1 MPRHERA
8 RPTDRVTAEAV
19 TMDRLATGELKAR
32 GFLANASNHT
42 LLAQVGPRGWGMHAI
57 YKPRHGER
65 PLWDF
70 PEGTLCQR
78 EVAAWL
84 VSDFLGWRIVPPTV
98 LRDGPMGHGSVQLFI
113 PHDPRIHYFTLVE
126 DSCHDRELARI
137 ATFDLLVNNADR
149 KASHILLGEDARLY
163 GIDHGV
169 CFHVQTK
176 LRTVVWDLGPA
187 ELEMSWHED
196 LARLADALSDPTHEL
211 AEAIGCLLSPREVGV
226 LELRAKT
233 LAKLE
238 ALPDLDEHR
247 RPYPWPPL

>member
-1 MPRHERA
+1 MTSDGAMLERL
-8 RPTDRVTAEAV
+8 T
-19 TMDRLATGELKAR
+19 TGELTAR

-42 LLAQVGPRGWGMHAI
+42 LLAQVGPPYWGMHAI
-57 YKPRHGER
+57 YKPRRGER

-84 VSDFLGWRIVPPTV
+84 VSDFLGWGIVPPTV
-98 LRDGPMGHGSVQLFI
+98 LRDGPFGDGSVQLFI
-113 PHDPRIHYFTLVE
+113 PHDPRIHYFTLIE
-126 DSCHDRELARI
+126 NDRHARDLARI

-149 KASHILLGEDARLY
+149 KASHVLLAEDARLY

-176 LRTVVWDLGPA
+176 LRTVIWDLGPA
-187 ELEMSWHED
+187 EIEPTWRED
-196 LARLADALSDPTHEL
+196 LARLACTLRDPAHEL
-211 AEAIGCLLSPREVGV
+211 AGALHDLLSLGEVNV
-226 LELRAKT
+226 LARRARALST
-233 LAKLE
+233 MAC
-238 ALPDLDEHR
+238 LPDLDEHH